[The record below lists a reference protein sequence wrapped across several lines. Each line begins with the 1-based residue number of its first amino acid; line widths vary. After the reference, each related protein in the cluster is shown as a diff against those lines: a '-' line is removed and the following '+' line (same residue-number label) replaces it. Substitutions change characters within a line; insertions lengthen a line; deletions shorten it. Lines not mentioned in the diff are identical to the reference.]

1 MKFVSGSL
9 FIKSLVVVILLLPTL
24 RVMAGSE
31 SIVYQNECMGCHVG
45 QTKDGG
51 VIVNELRGPPLGGLG
66 KQYILRQLKGFK
78 YGWRG
83 AGHPAARSMSDA
95 IANYSDE
102 ELKEISHWAANI
114 QSDKHFDY
122 SLGKGSDGYQLY
134 SDKCKGCHDSVIG
147 RYMTESP
154 KINYL
159 DTDYIIRQLHF
170 FDEGSRNFDQPTKH
184 QLKMQTVIKSLT
196 DDEFEVLTRFIA
208 SASLNKDEGTDE

>member
-9 FIKSLVVVILLLPTL
+9 FIKSLVVVILVLPTL

-102 ELKEISHWAANI
+102 E
-114 QSDKHFDY
+114 
-122 SLGKGSDGYQLY
+122 
-134 SDKCKGCHDSVIG
+134 
-147 RYMTESP
+147 
-154 KINYL
+154 
-159 DTDYIIRQLHF
+159 
-170 FDEGSRNFDQPTKH
+170 
-184 QLKMQTVIKSLT
+184 
-196 DDEFEVLTRFIA
+196 
-208 SASLNKDEGTDE
+208 